1 MAFFKNLWTFLTE
14 TIFLKDERNYRNGLI
29 RWGVR
34 QYKLLFYTARGLD
47 EHDTLVRSAALT
59 FYTLMSIV
67 PIAALVFAVV
77 KGFGLADGLM
87 QNLYSLFPHNRE
99 VVDYLITFADKALA
113 AAQGGVVA
121 FVGIVMLFWAV
132 VRVFGS
138 VEEAFNNIWEVKV
151 SRSFTRQFTDYIA
164 VVVITPILWVVG
176 STAGRYAGHLLGI
189 DSFGALYTLL
199 SGAVSLLVIWA
210 MFSFIYVVVPNT
222 RVRLGSAV
230 MAGIVAGTL
239 FLAFQWGYVW
249 LQRYMTSYNAI
260 YGSFAALPLFLI
272 WVQWSWQILLFGG
285 ELAFAYQNISR
296 FAEERESLRISYDH
310 RRQVTLAVM
319 LHVARIFRDGHGP
332 VSAVEIHTALRLPT
346 RIVNDVLFSLVT
358 ARLLVAVRSE
368 SDDATQT
375 IYSYYAEAVINDV
388 LNDLVEQ
395 KGVSRD
401 TARTLLYSGGYQVYS
416 CYDPSIQQAI
426 DDVYTDLDKMP
437 QRPSASGQQFESA
450 IVIMDPYTGE
460 IKGLSGGTGEKT
472 INFGTN
478 RATQSKRPPGSSIK
492 PIATYGPAMELG
504 LITQYTQVNDAAD
517 IKLTGTSWYPKNSG
531 GGNYGVITI
540 REALQRSLNTVS
552 AQILD
557 KLTPRASYEFLKD
570 KLGVTSLAESDCDY
584 APLALGQLTNGI
596 TVREMTQAY
605 SAFVNDGVFTY
616 GRTYSYVKDSSG
628 EIVLE
633 NPARTIV
640 AFKANTAWNM
650 ADMLCN
656 AVNSGTGSEARL
668 TGMPVGGKTG
678 TTTNNCDRWF
688 VGFTPYYVAA
698 VWTGYDMPEYMNF
711 SGNPAAQIWKL
722 VMEPIHKDL
731 ATKSFP
737 TPNVGT
743 PTGIFGDFSKTQD
756 TGDTE

>member
-239 FLAFQWGYVW
+239 FLAFQWGVRLAATLHDL
-249 LQRYMTSYNAI
+249 LQCHLRQ
-260 YGSFAALPLFLI
+260 FRRPAAVPYLGAVVVADSALRRRAGLRL
-272 WVQWSWQILLFGG
+272 S
-285 ELAFAYQNISR
+285 EHLAFCRGARIAAHQLRPPPSGDAGRHAARGAHLPRRPRSR
-296 FAEERESLRISYDH
+296 FGRRDPYCAAAADAHRQRRALFRWSRRGCWWPCAASPTTAKLSSLR
-310 RRQVTLAVM
+310 R
-319 LHVARIFRDGHGP
+319 
-332 VSAVEIHTALRLPT
+332 
-346 RIVNDVLFSLVT
+346 
-358 ARLLVAVRSE
+358 
-368 SDDATQT
+368 
-375 IYSYYAEAVINDV
+375 
-388 LNDLVEQ
+388 
-395 KGVSRD
+395 
-401 TARTLLYSGGYQVYS
+401 
-416 CYDPSIQQAI
+416 
-426 DDVYTDLDKMP
+426 
-437 QRPSASGQQFESA
+437 
-450 IVIMDPYTGE
+450 
-460 IKGLSGGTGEKT
+460 
-472 INFGTN
+472 
-478 RATQSKRPPGSSIK
+478 
-492 PIATYGPAMELG
+492 
-504 LITQYTQVNDAAD
+504 
-517 IKLTGTSWYPKNSG
+517 
-531 GGNYGVITI
+531 
-540 REALQRSLNTVS
+540 
-552 AQILD
+552 
-557 KLTPRASYEFLKD
+557 
-570 KLGVTSLAESDCDY
+570 
-584 APLALGQLTNGI
+584 
-596 TVREMTQAY
+596 
-605 SAFVNDGVFTY
+605 
-616 GRTYSYVKDSSG
+616 
-628 EIVLE
+628 
-633 NPARTIV
+633 
-640 AFKANTAWNM
+640 
-650 ADMLCN
+650 
-656 AVNSGTGSEARL
+656 
-668 TGMPVGGKTG
+668 
-678 TTTNNCDRWF
+678 
-688 VGFTPYYVAA
+688 
-698 VWTGYDMPEYMNF
+698 
-711 SGNPAAQIWKL
+711 
-722 VMEPIHKDL
+722 
-731 ATKSFP
+731 
-737 TPNVGT
+737 
-743 PTGIFGDFSKTQD
+743 
-756 TGDTE
+756 

>member
-260 YGSFAALPLFLI
+260 YGSFAALPLFLLWMQI
-272 WVQWSWQILLFGG
+272 SWEILLLGG
-285 ELAFAYQNISR
+285 ELSFAYQNVAR
-296 FAEERESLRISYDH
+296 FDEERESLLVSYDC
-310 RRQVTLAVM
+310 RRKLMVGVM
-319 LHVARIFRDGHGP
+319 LLVSRAFRDGRGA
-332 VSAVEIHTALRLPT
+332 VSFSEIRDRLDVPT
-346 RIVNDVLFSLVT
+346 RIMNNILYTLVQARMLNEIRTEGTDYDLEYAPARDISTLRVYDILSAVDSHGFGRDTIDMRSNRELRRCAEVVERLKDVTRASTENV
-358 ARLLVAVRSE
+358 LLTELMDGA
-368 SDDATQT
+368 
-375 IYSYYAEAVINDV
+375 
-388 LNDLVEQ
+388 EQ
-395 KGVSRD
+395 K
-401 TARTLLYSGGYQVYS
+401 
-416 CYDPSIQQAI
+416 
-426 DDVYTDLDKMP
+426 
-437 QRPSASGQQFESA
+437 
-450 IVIMDPYTGE
+450 
-460 IKGLSGGTGEKT
+460 
-472 INFGTN
+472 
-478 RATQSKRPPGSSIK
+478 
-492 PIATYGPAMELG
+492 
-504 LITQYTQVNDAAD
+504 
-517 IKLTGTSWYPKNSG
+517 
-531 GGNYGVITI
+531 
-540 REALQRSLNTVS
+540 
-552 AQILD
+552 
-557 KLTPRASYEFLKD
+557 
-570 KLGVTSLAESDCDY
+570 
-584 APLALGQLTNGI
+584 
-596 TVREMTQAY
+596 
-605 SAFVNDGVFTY
+605 
-616 GRTYSYVKDSSG
+616 
-628 EIVLE
+628 
-633 NPARTIV
+633 
-640 AFKANTAWNM
+640 
-650 ADMLCN
+650 
-656 AVNSGTGSEARL
+656 SE
-668 TGMPVGGKTG
+668 
-678 TTTNNCDRWF
+678 D
-688 VGFTPYYVAA
+688 
-698 VWTGYDMPEYMNF
+698 
-711 SGNPAAQIWKL
+711 
-722 VMEPIHKDL
+722 
-731 ATKSFP
+731 
-737 TPNVGT
+737 
-743 PTGIFGDFSKTQD
+743 
-756 TGDTE
+756 